1 MLKRTKPSDGDFMQ
15 CPKCQSEMEEHKLS
29 TLSGKV
35 EIDRCSGCRGIWFDI
50 GEAEAL
56 KEKWMSDYID
66 DGDRTLGAKNNAIRD
81 IDCPRCGKA
90 MEQVNDPVQSHIQYE
105 ACEEHGMYFDA
116 GEFTDFKYET
126 LMDIF
131 RDFVFMLRKKKA

>member
-1 MLKRTKPSDGDFMQ
+1 MQ
-15 CPKCQSEMEEHKLS
+15 CPKCDSVMEQHNLS
-29 TLSGKV
+29 ALSGKI
-35 EIDRCSGCRGIWFDI
+35 EIDRCTSCKGIWFDV

-66 DGDRTLGAKNNAIRD
+66 DGNPEVGAQNNEIRD
-81 IDCPRCGKA
+81 INCPRCGKQ
-90 MEQVNDPVQSHIQYE
+90 MLQMNDPLQTHIQYE

-126 LMDIF
+126 LMDVF
-131 RDFVFMLRKKKA
+131 RDFVHMLRKRD

>member
-1 MLKRTKPSDGDFMQ
+1 MQ
-15 CPKCQSEMEEHKLS
+15 CPKCQSSMEQHNLS
-29 TLSGKV
+29 TLSGNI
-35 EIDRCSGCRGIWFDI
+35 EIDRCTSCKGIWFDV

-66 DGDRTLGAKNNAIRD
+66 DGDPEVGAEHNKIRD
-81 IDCPRCGKA
+81 INCPRCGKQ
-90 MEQVNDPVQSHIQYE
+90 MSQMSDPVQTHIQYE

-131 RDFVFMLRKKKA
+131 RDFVFMMRKKND